1 MLHMYIYLHLV
12 MTPRSPDLVIF
23 VLTNRQMDKTIALPL
38 VHAHGLPRVSF
49 RLKGGA
55 NTTIAK
61 LRGGGGGEDYSN
73 TSNDFSLAR
82 NIIELI
88 GVLKLGRSGGMLPQE
103 NFKFS
108 ISETVSGHF

>member
-1 MLHMYIYLHLV
+1 
-12 MTPRSPDLVIF
+12 
-23 VLTNRQMDKTIALPL
+23 MDKTIALPL

-55 NTTIAK
+55 NTTITK
-61 LRGGGGGEDYSN
+61 LGGGEDYSN

-103 NFKFS
+103 NF
-108 ISETVSGHF
+108 